1 MGFSAVK
8 SGSHRRRLDG
18 TWVPV
23 AADVAGKPLYVGEL
37 RVKYFVLDS
46 GGYSI
51 IDRTNR
57 VVDSGSY
64 RVNDAAQ
71 PATLDIVGRDGP
83 AAGRTLL
90 AIYRLDENS
99 LTVCYDLDG
108 DERPATM
115 QPRQDQLLLSITY
128 ARASTALS

>member
-1 MGFSAVK
+1 MQG
-8 SGSHRRRLDG
+8 GSHAGLEG

-23 AADVAGKPLYVGEL
+23 AADVAGKPLFVPEL
-37 RVKYFVLDS
+37 RVKYLVLDG

-57 VVDSGSY
+57 IVDSGSY
-64 RVNDAAQ
+64 VADEGVR
-71 PATLDIVGRDGP
+71 PATLDIVGREGP
-83 AAGRTLL
+83 GAGRTLR
-90 AIYRLDENS
+90 AIFHLDEDS

-108 DERPATM
+108 NERPQDL
-115 QPRQDQLLLSITY
+115 QPREDQLLLSITY